1 MRRSSTIAIASL
13 VVWIGVIF
21 YMSSGQG
28 SMDETS
34 RFIRPLLEFLFPSA
48 APETI
53 TIYHSFIRKCA
64 HFTEY
69 AVLALLAYRAI
80 KSPKHRL
87 IWSVLLVVMVA
98 SLDELNQSFDPT
110 RTGSIYDV
118 LLDIAGG
125 STMAAVIW
133 LSGKIQ
139 RLRGV

>member
-1 MRRSSTIAIASL
+1 
-13 VVWIGVIF
+13 
-21 YMSSGQG
+21 
-28 SMDETS
+28 
-34 RFIRPLLEFLFPSA
+34 
-48 APETI
+48 
-53 TIYHSFIRKCA
+53 
-64 HFTEY
+64 
-69 AVLALLAYRAI
+69 
-80 KSPKHRL
+80 
-87 IWSVLLVVMVA
+87 MVA